1 MVLVGLFFVFGDS
14 GKLRKRFRHACAPK
28 IGSLFFHKV
37 TRFFLTYNIGREEK
51 NFSFYLK

>member
-14 GKLRKRFRHACAPK
+14 GKLRKRFRHARAPK